1 MSLKYE
7 PASEPL
13 HQVWAQACRE
23 QIVYFSCLDLYDKSP
38 DSGER
43 QFKSRSWKQRFDIAL
58 RFCGLPSRFAT
69 GGGGESELRE
79 ARQRGRG
86 GSLPGGVRLRI

>member
-13 HQVWAQACRE
+13 HQAWAQACRE
-23 QIVYFSCLDLYDKSP
+23 QIVFCSGLDLYHESP

-43 QFKSRSWKQRFDIAL
+43 QFKSR
-58 RFCGLPSRFAT
+58 T
-69 GGGGESELRE
+69 
-79 ARQRGRG
+79 
-86 GSLPGGVRLRI
+86 